1 VKFKVTGADR
11 ETGEDREI
19 IIEAMDAQNALEEAN
34 NKGLMVAGCVGI
46 ADDASDATKL
56 CPFCAEMIKSKA
68 IKCRWCG
75 EMLNNTAPTLPSLPH
90 NSVAA
95 MKCPECHASIAGDVG
110 ACPHCGYPVVQA
122 PVQPPTSATCRL
134 TVVVAIGKLWT
145 FNLTKDAGS
154 VELGGRM
161 VKGPA
166 KSGFSCQFALPP
178 GEHILKTSMD
188 GGSPGKFRI
197 NLPEPGEYELSL
209 GMNQMGGTL
218 FGTPKLAVKRLK

>member
-1 VKFKVTGADR
+1 MRFKVTGADR
-11 ETGEDREI
+11 ESGRDCEL
-19 IIEAMDAQNALEEAN
+19 IIEAADAQAASAEAN
-34 NKGLMVAGCVGI
+34 SKGLMVANCTLANDTAVP
-46 ADDASDATKL
+46 TKE
-56 CPFCAEMIKSKA
+56 CPFCAETINAKA

-75 EMLNNTAPTLPSLPH
+75 EMLKDAAPAPPPLPA
-90 NSVAA
+90 NRASVI
-95 MKCPECHASIAGDVG
+95 KCPECRGSIPGGVAT
-110 ACPHCGYPVVQA
+110 CPHCGFPIAQEPVRPA
-122 PVQPPTSATCRL
+122 PLATCRL
-134 TVVVAIGKLWT
+134 TVIVSIGKLWR

-154 VELGGRM
+154 VELGGQV